1 MTDGPGRRIPA
12 SVTKMTQV
20 GRVYGGRSEAERRAD
35 RRRRLEDAGLAL
47 FGTVGWAGASI
58 ERLCQVAAVATRSF
72 YEEYDTREHLLK
84 AVYDRLVA
92 EASRL
97 CLDAVAQAP
106 LDLEARTRAGVST
119 YVRFLTDDPRRALVV
134 SSEARST
141 PLLKGDR
148 AAALAGFAEHIQ
160 TETRTLRRRSGARE
174 RTLALALAGAVSE
187 VLADWVQQPEP
198 RPDVEP
204 IVAELTRLFVA
215 ALTPAEELQEEQAG

>member
-1 MTDGPGRRIPA
+1 MPA

-35 RRRRLEDAGLAL
+35 RRQRLEDAGLAL
-47 FGTVGWAGASI
+47 FGTVGWSGASI

-72 YEEYDTREHLLK
+72 YEEYETREHLLR
-84 AVYDRLVA
+84 AVYDRLVT
-92 EASRL
+92 EATQL
-97 CLDAVAQAP
+97 CLDAVAKAP
-106 LDLEARTRAGVST
+106 HDLEARTRAGLGT

-141 PLLKGDR
+141 PLMKSDR
-148 AAALAGFAEHIQ
+148 AAALAGFAAHIQ
-160 TETRTLRRRSGARE
+160 SETRSLRRRSDAGD
-174 RTLALALAGAVSE
+174 RTIALALAGAVSE

-204 IVAELTRLFVA
+204 IVGELTRLFVA
-215 ALTPAEELQEEQAG
+215 ALTPGEELREEQAG